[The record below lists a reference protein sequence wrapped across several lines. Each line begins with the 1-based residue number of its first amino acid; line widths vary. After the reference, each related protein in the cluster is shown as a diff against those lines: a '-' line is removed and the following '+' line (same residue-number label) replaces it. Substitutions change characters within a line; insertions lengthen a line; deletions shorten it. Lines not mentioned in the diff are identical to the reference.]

1 MPTRVR
7 SKSDMNA
14 DTCKF
19 RGQGWAFTATK
30 NSTTTHDYV
39 LTESRIIETPQVM
52 FKNHVWGDHFRFQ
65 VIVDPNNA
73 FTVPANFGG
82 IPEGTVLPAGTLLEE
97 FATTWYV
104 NPDLC
109 AQTRPDLVY
118 SAEML
123 AGLAIRMI
131 YTSTGTVN
139 DVEVKLNL
147 FAHKYL
153 A

>member
-19 RGQGWAFTATK
+19 RGQGFAFTATK
-30 NSTTTHDYV
+30 NSTTSHDYV
-39 LTESRIIETPQVM
+39 LTENRIIETPQVM

-65 VIVDPNNA
+65 IIVDPNNA
-73 FTVPANFGG
+73 FTVPEGFGS
-82 IPEGTVLPAGTLLEE
+82 IPVGTVLPAGTLLEE

-109 AQTRPDLVY
+109 AQARPDLQY
-118 SAEML
+118 SAEVP
-123 AGLAIRMI
+123 AGLAIRII
-131 YTSTGTVN
+131 YTSTGTTN
-139 DVEVKLNL
+139 DVECKINF